1 MARII
6 KGDTPDAMAVS
17 RAAALKLA
25 DFAAEA
31 RDIVLEAR
39 KDAARIAGEAQAK
52 ADEVLAEA
60 ERRGYEE
67 GFRRGSAD
75 GQAQGEQAAQSH
87 RAPAELLELARRA
100 VDELHR
106 ATEQLPRQVLAFAVE
121 IAEKIVGEV
130 AGDIRSARANLV
142 KVLELGGGYREVT
155 IQVNPAQLAALRE
168 HCREVVEALSFRGTV
183 HLAGDESVA
192 PGGAKLVSG
201 QGEIDATIATQWN
214 TVVKALLPERQDE
227 PAGQYQSEDREA
239 DVLL

>member
-17 RAAALKLA
+17 RAAALKLT

-39 KDAARIAGEAQAK
+39 KDAARIVTDAQAK
-52 ADEVLAEA
+52 ADELLADA
-60 ERRGYEE
+60 ERRGYDE
-67 GFRRGSAD
+67 GFKRGQAD
-75 GQAQGEQAAQSH
+75 GHAEGQEAAAAH

-155 IQVNPAQLAALRE
+155 ILVNPSQLAALRE
-168 HCREVVEALSFRGTV
+168 HCREVVEAMSFRGTV
-183 HLAGDESVA
+183 HLVADESVGR
-192 PGGAKLVSG
+192 GGAKLVSG
-201 QGEIDATIATQWN
+201 QGQIDAGIATQWDA
-214 TVVKALLPERQDE
+214 VVKALLPERQE
-227 PAGQYQSEDREA
+227 PPAGQYQSEGRVA
-239 DVLL
+239 DVTL

>member
-1 MARII
+1 MARVI

-17 RAAALKLA
+17 RAAVLKLA

-39 KDAARIAGEAQAK
+39 KDAARILGEAQGQ
-52 ADEVLAEA
+52 ADDVLADA
-60 ERRGYEE
+60 ERRGYDE
-67 GFRRGSAD
+67 GFARGKAD
-75 GQAQGEQAAQSH
+75 GHAEGQLAAESH

-106 ATEQLPRQVLAFAVE
+106 ATEQLPRHVLAFAVE

-130 AGDIRSARANLV
+130 AGDIRAARANLI
-142 KVLELGGGYREVT
+142 KVLALGGGYREVT
-155 IQVNPAQLAALRE
+155 IQVNPGQLAQLQE

-183 HLAGDESVA
+183 HLVGDESIA
-192 PGGAKLVSG
+192 PGGANLISG
-201 QGEIDATIATQWN
+201 QGQIDATIATQWN
-214 TVVKALLPERQDE
+214 TVVHALLPERQAA
-227 PAGQYQSEDREA
+227 PTGAYQPEDSLT